1 MSKTLKAYLFIF
13 AIYIVLYV
21 NYFVENDNIH
31 NVTITLLWIN
41 TIFFLFSAIGSL
53 YSEDSSKPKNNSMNK
68 AIMRI
73 LLFFIPIVMVY
84 FGDIFI
90 GIVYGISLLMI
101 ITEIKLKDKLQ
112 DVQDTK

>member
-1 MSKTLKAYLFIF
+1 MSKTLKTYLFIF

-31 NVTITLLWIN
+31 NVTITMLWIN
-41 TIFFLFSAIGSL
+41 TIFFLFGAIGSL
-53 YSEDSSKPKNNSMNK
+53 HSKDEPRPKNNSINK
-68 AIMRI
+68 VTTRI
-73 LLFFIPIVMVY
+73 LLFFAPVVMVY
-84 FGDIFI
+84 FGDIFM
-90 GIVYGISLLMI
+90 GITYGISLLVI

>member
-1 MSKTLKAYLFIF
+1 
-13 AIYIVLYV
+13 
-21 NYFVENDNIH
+21 
-31 NVTITLLWIN
+31 
-41 TIFFLFSAIGSL
+41 
-53 YSEDSSKPKNNSMNK
+53 
-68 AIMRI
+68 
-73 LLFFIPIVMVY
+73 MVY

>member
-41 TIFFLFSAIGSL
+41 TILFLFGAIGSL
-53 YSEDSSKPKNNSMNK
+53 YSEDKSKPKNNSMNK

-73 LLFFIPIVMVY
+73 LLFFVPVVMVC
-84 FGDIFI
+84 FGDIVM
-90 GIVYGISLLMI
+90 GLVYGVSLLMI
-101 ITEIKLKDKLQ
+101 IMRNN